1 MGSVLYAPQA
11 EQDGGLG
18 GPTHIVKCQ
27 PLLGYDPMCG
37 VTDAGIKILLL
48 HHGQVVVAS
57 NPLS

>member
-1 MGSVLYAPQA
+1 MESILHALQA

-27 PLLGYDPMCG
+27 PLLGYDPMRG
-37 VTDAGIKILLL
+37 VTDEGIEILLL
-48 HHGQVVVAS
+48 HHGQVVFAS